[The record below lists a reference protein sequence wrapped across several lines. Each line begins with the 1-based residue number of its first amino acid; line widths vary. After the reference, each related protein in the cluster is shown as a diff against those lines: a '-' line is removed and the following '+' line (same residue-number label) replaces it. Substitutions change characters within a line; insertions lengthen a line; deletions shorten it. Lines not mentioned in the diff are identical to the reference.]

1 MPNILIIEDEATFR
15 EFMSLALN
23 MEGYHVESVSSGE
36 AALRVLNEKPP
47 DLVMLDL
54 SMPDVSG
61 WDILQHIRAMPSLSQ
76 LPVVVVTAN
85 ADEDTRRR
93 SHREHVDSLLVK
105 PVSLDEILAVLEN
118 LLP

>member
-1 MPNILIIEDEATFR
+1 MPKVLIIEDEATFR

-36 AALRVLNEKPP
+36 SALRTLNENPP

-54 SMPDVSG
+54 SMPDLSG
-61 WDILQHIRAMPSLSQ
+61 WDILQYIRTAPELNQ

-93 SHREHVDSLLVK
+93 SHREHVDALLVK
-105 PVSLDEILAVLEN
+105 PVSLDEILAVLQN